1 MTDSTNPGSLTKE
14 DIQFVPSVGT
24 VFTVKPERN
33 SSSAVIKYY
42 GTMDVNET
50 IQDEPL
56 MCHFDKIDEIDNFD
70 ESNGVSESNNLADA
84 DKMEKTNKT
93 NKLNNL
99 NKSKKSNKSNG
110 SNLNSETMNKYIYNI
125 SETVYARFYKSMI
138 AGNYLMMNKGLPVI
152 HCSILYE
159 DKLVKGF
166 LLNICIEFQITTK
179 VKSEKELINNKLDGI
194 YQIVIRKDEKEDA
207 KCIDLETFPTEK
219 IIIETL
225 KTIIQTDEMKSI
237 IRDMLEKRRL
247 ERIEKYGSFDDIEIP
262 KPRYNFSKL
271 VQEYSQTHKTK

>member
-1 MTDSTNPGSLTKE
+1 MTDSTNPESLTKE
-14 DIQFVPSVGT
+14 DIQFVSSVGT
-24 VFTVKPERN
+24 VFTVKPQRN
-33 SSSAVIKYY
+33 SSSAIIKYY
-42 GTMDVNET
+42 GTMDANET

-56 MCHFDKIDEIDNFD
+56 ICHFDKINETDNIDELNDI
-70 ESNGVSESNNLADA
+70 SESNNLADA
-84 DKMEKTNKT
+84 DKMDKN
-93 NKLNNL
+93 NKLNKL

-110 SNLNSETMNKYIYNI
+110 SDLNGETINKYIYNI

-138 AGNYLMMNKGLPVI
+138 AGNYLMMNKALPVI

-207 KCIDLETFPTEK
+207 KCIELEIFPTEK

-225 KTIIQTDEMKSI
+225 KTIIQTDEMKSVI
-237 IRDMLEKRRL
+237 KDMLEKRRL

-262 KPRYNFSKL
+262 KPRYNFNKL
-271 VQEYSQTHKTK
+271 VQQYSQTHKTK